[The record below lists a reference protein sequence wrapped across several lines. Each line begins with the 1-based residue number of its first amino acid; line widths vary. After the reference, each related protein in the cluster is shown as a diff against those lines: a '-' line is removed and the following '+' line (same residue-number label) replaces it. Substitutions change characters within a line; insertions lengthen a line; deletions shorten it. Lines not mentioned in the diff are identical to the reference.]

1 MLILTRR
8 WDGVFQQR
16 DEGKRDQRWNVFS
29 AEKFYRTINSEMVM
43 ERRCRKGEPQL
54 ILGLKPVTSPDE
66 VVNQIHQSSKELFFS
81 PCCPVTDTS
90 LHQSGPSGPTD
101 DPHLQHH
108 AAPRSTYPSDHSSR
122 TTLRFIHNPTNIK
135 NSASCCT
142 PSWTSRPG
150 SPHSPSST
158 SKPRS
163 T

>member
-1 MLILTRR
+1 MFFSREMKENVTKDEMFSLLKNSTELLIVK
-8 WDGVFQQR
+8 W
-16 DEGKRDQRWNVFS
+16 WWS
-29 AEKFYRTINSEMVM
+29 AGAGRGSHS
-43 ERRCRKGEPQL
+43 L